1 MTAFP
6 SRYQLKILSPG
17 GQVEVFSNWLDYE
30 AMDIK
35 VIYEFPILNSIK
47 GSHSAVCTTLFHS
60 IQEIENP
67 QNANTNPPKTD
78 AS

>member
-47 GSHSAVCTTLFHS
+47 GWRNRECYEY
-60 IQEIENP
+60 IQSYDWT
-67 QNANTNPPKTD
+67 ARMFG
-78 AS
+78 